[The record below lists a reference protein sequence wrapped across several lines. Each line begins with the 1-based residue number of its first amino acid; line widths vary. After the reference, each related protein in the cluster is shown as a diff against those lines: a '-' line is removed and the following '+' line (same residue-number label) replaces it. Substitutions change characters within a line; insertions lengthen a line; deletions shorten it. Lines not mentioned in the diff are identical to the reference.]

1 MYADHGWIMKRAEIT
16 PDSTALIDVHT
27 GQRWSYRELAVRT
40 AGFMETFHSAGL
52 RKGERVAVLSHNR
65 IDLFA
70 ILFACAGRG
79 LIYVPMNWRLSE
91 GELRYI
97 VDDSGPSLLLHDDEH
112 AGRAAGLGV
121 PAMPLDSEPSASV
134 YPFSEKVACRPDDPW
149 MMIYTGGTTGRPK
162 GVVLTF
168 QSVNW
173 NALNT
178 IVSWSL
184 SARDC
189 TLNYMPLFHTGGLNA
204 LSLPILMAGGTVVI
218 GRRFDPEEAIR
229 ALNEYQTTISL
240 FVPTMHQSML
250 DTDLFWETDFPT
262 VDVFL
267 SGGAPCPQTVYDA
280 YRRKGERFK
289 EGYGMT
295 EAGPNNFVIDPDTAM
310 KKRGAVG
317 KSMQFNEV
325 RIVDSKGRL
334 CRPGEVG
341 ELHLRGRHLFSHYWN
356 NEEATREAL
365 KDGWFSTGDLATLD
379 EDGDCFIVGR
389 KKEMIISGGENIY
402 PQEVEQCLIGH
413 DGVKEIAVIG
423 IPDRKWGERVVAFIT
438 AHPANVPK
446 TEELLRHCAQTLGS
460 YKIPKDFFFIQEL
473 PKTDIGKIDK
483 KKLAKMAKELKKEEM
498 QHPGQSG

>member
-1 MYADHGWIMKRAEIT
+1 MYTDHGWIMKRADIT
-16 PDSTALIDVHT
+16 PDGTALIDVHT
-27 GQRWSYRELAVRT
+27 GQRWTYRELAGRT
-40 AGFMETFHSAGL
+40 AAYMEQFRSADL

-70 ILFACAGRG
+70 VLFACAGRG

-91 GELRYI
+91 SELRYI
-97 VDDSGPSLLLHDDEH
+97 VSDSGPSLLLHDHEH
-112 AGRAAGLGV
+112 AGRAAGLGIPAALLDSV
-121 PAMPLDSEPSASV
+121 PATSV
-134 YPFSEKVACRPDDPW
+134 NLRTEQAAGRLDDPW

-168 QSVNW
+168 ESVNW
-173 NALNT
+173 NAINT
-178 IVSWSL
+178 IISWNL

-218 GRRFDPEEAIR
+218 GRKFDPEEAIR
-229 ALNEYQTTISL
+229 ALNDYRTTISL
-240 FVPTMHQSML
+240 FVPTMHQAML
-250 DTDLFWETDFPT
+250 DTDLFWESDFPT

-280 YRRKGERFK
+280 YRKKGVRFR

-295 EAGPNNFVIDPDTAM
+295 EAGPNNFIIDPDTAM
-310 KKRGAVG
+310 RKRGAVG

-325 RIVDSKGRL
+325 RILDAKGRP
-334 CRPGEVG
+334 CRAGEVG

-356 NEEATREAL
+356 NEEATQEAL
-365 KDGWFSTGDLATLD
+365 KEGWFSTGDLASRD
-379 EDGDCFIVGR
+379 EDGDYFIVGR

-413 DGVKEIAVIG
+413 DGVREIAVIG
-423 IPDRKWGERVVAFIT
+423 IADRKWGERVVAFIV
-438 AHPANVPK
+438 AQPGNIPK
-446 TEELLRHCAQTLGS
+446 TEELLKHCAQTLGS
-460 YKIPKDFFFIQEL
+460 YKVPKDFFFVQEL
-473 PKTDIGKIDK
+473 PITDIGKIDK
-483 KKLAKMAKELKKEEM
+483 KQLAIMAEELKKEEM

>member
-1 MYADHGWIMKRAEIT
+1 MYTDHGWIMKRAEIT

-40 AGFMETFHSAGL
+40 AGFVETFHSAGL

-121 PAMPLDSEPSASV
+121 PAIPLDSVPSASV
-134 YPFSEKVACRPDDPW
+134 YPLSEKVACRPDDPW

-184 SARDC
+184 SARDR

-218 GRRFDPEEAIR
+218 GRKFDPEEAIR

-325 RIVDSKGRL
+325 RIVDSKGRI